1 MGIQPAVV
9 RGDAGKSH
17 ADIPRA
23 RLVGIGKSFGSTTAL
38 TGVDLD
44 FHAGEVHAILGEN
57 GAGKTTLVR
66 ILSGTLKPDEGYL
79 EVGGKK
85 VVLTGRKD
93 GAGHGIGIVQQQDG
107 LIKELTGT
115 ENYLI
120 DHPKASFWINRSHAR
135 EELIDA
141 AKKLG
146 LTIKPDVLVD
156 ELTVGERQRL
166 EILIALMIGGDVL
179 ILDEP
184 TAALLTNEVQ
194 LLIPVIRRLVAQGR
208 SVVYITHKLDEV
220 MEIADRVTVLRRG
233 QVVRC
238 FRRPD
243 LDKAALIAAMVE
255 SVPDKMDSGVRQLGE
270 TVVELEN
277 VHVSASS
284 IRRGLAGVS
293 LAVHRH
299 EIIGVAGVAGN
310 GQEALA
316 EVLRGLAVPTKG
328 TMHRVSGRVAFIPE
342 DRARDGLAM
351 TMSIADNLIVYK
363 HRDADLRVRGR
374 LHGPAISKFVNELI
388 DQAGVIARSAAA
400 PASTLSGGN
409 QQKLVIAREFDRQ
422 PDLIIAHNPY
432 RGLDVAATEAVR
444 RSLLQ
449 ARDSGAAVVLI
460 SPDLDDL
467 FDISNRILF
476 LTEGRISGSVDPRS
490 TTVLAIGALLGGTS
504 L

>member
-1 MGIQPAVV
+1 
-9 RGDAGKSH
+9 
-17 ADIPRA
+17 
-23 RLVGIGKSFGSTTAL
+23 
-38 TGVDLD
+38 
-44 FHAGEVHAILGEN
+44 
-57 GAGKTTLVR
+57 
-66 ILSGTLKPDEGYL
+66 
-79 EVGGKK
+79 
-85 VVLTGRKD
+85 
-93 GAGHGIGIVQQQDG
+93 
-107 LIKELTGT
+107 
-115 ENYLI
+115 
-120 DHPKASFWINRSHAR
+120 
-135 EELIDA
+135 
-141 AKKLG
+141 
-146 LTIKPDVLVD
+146 
-156 ELTVGERQRL
+156 
-166 EILIALMIGGDVL
+166 MIGGDVL

-194 LLIPVIRRLVAQGR
+194 LLIPVIRRLVARGR

-238 FRRPD
+238 FSRPD
-243 LDKAALIAAMVE
+243 LDKSALIAAMVE
-255 SVPDKMDSGVRQLGE
+255 SVPDKIESGMRELGE
-270 TVVELEN
+270 TVVELDN

-284 IRRGLAGVS
+284 VRRGLAGTS
-293 LAVHRH
+293 LAVRRH
-299 EIIGVAGVAGN
+299 EIVGIAGVAGN

-316 EVLRGLAVPTKG
+316 EVLRGLVVPTKG
-328 TMHRVSGRVAFIPE
+328 TMNCVSGCVAFIPE

-363 HRDADLRVRGR
+363 HRDKDLRARWR
-374 LHGPAISKFVNELI
+374 LHGPAITKFANETMAK
-388 DQAGVIARSAAA
+388 AGVLGRSAAA

-409 QQKLVIAREFDRQ
+409 QQKLVIAREFDRK

-444 RSLLQ
+444 RSLLK

-476 LTEGRISGSVDPRS
+476 LTEGRITGCVDPRS
-490 TTVLAIGALLGGTS
+490 TNVLAVGALLGGTS

>member
-1 MGIQPAVV
+1 M
-9 RGDAGKSH
+9 
-17 ADIPRA
+17 
-23 RLVGIGKSFGSTTAL
+23 TAL
-38 TGVDLD
+38 AGVDID
-44 FHAGEVHAILGEN
+44 FHAGQVHAILGEN

-66 ILSGTLKPDEGYL
+66 ILSGALKPDHGHL
-79 EVGGKK
+79 EVGGQK
-85 VVLTGRKD
+85 VFLGGRKD
-93 GAGHGIGIVQQQDG
+93 GAAHGIGIVQQQDG

-120 DHPKASFWINRSHAR
+120 DDPKGSSWTKRSLAR
-135 EELIDA
+135 EKLIDA

-146 LTIKPDVLVD
+146 LAIKPDVLVD
-156 ELTVGERQRL
+156 KLTIGERQRL

-194 LLIPVIRRLVAQGR
+194 LLISVIRRLVAQGR

-220 MEIADRVTVLRRG
+220 MEIADRVTVLRKGR
-233 QVVRC
+233 VVGC
-238 FRRPD
+238 FNRAE

-255 SVPDKMDSGVRQLGE
+255 SVPEKMDSSVRELGE
-270 TVVELEN
+270 TVVELED

-293 LAVHRH
+293 LAVRRH
-299 EIIGVAGVAGN
+299 EIVGIAGVAGN

-316 EVLRGLAVPTKG
+316 EVLRGLAVPTRG
-328 TMHRVSGRVAFIPE
+328 TKRGTSGRVALIPE

-363 HRDADLRVRGR
+363 HRDSDLRVRGR
-374 LHGPAISKFVNELI
+374 LYEPAISKFVKGLV
-388 DQAGVIARSAAA
+388 DRAGVVARHMGAQ
-400 PASTLSGGN
+400 ASTLSGGN
-409 QQKLVIAREFDRQ
+409 QQKLVIAREFDRK

-449 ARDSGAAVVLI
+449 ARDAGAAVVLI

-467 FDISNRILF
+467 FDMSNRILF
-476 LTEGRISGSVDPRS
+476 LTEGRISGCVDPRS
-490 TTVLAIGALLGGTS
+490 TTVLAIGALLGGAS